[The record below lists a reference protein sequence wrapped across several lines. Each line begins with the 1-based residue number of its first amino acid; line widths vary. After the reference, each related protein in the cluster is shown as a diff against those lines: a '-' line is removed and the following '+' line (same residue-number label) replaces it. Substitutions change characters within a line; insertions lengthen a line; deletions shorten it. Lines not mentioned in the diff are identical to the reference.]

1 MLVQHK
7 LVTGFSRAQN
17 IACCARFMFPLPRTA
32 KMRAQKLHGARV
44 RLRTG
49 KYHMLG
55 LANELVERL
64 SNFRGL
70 DDMCQRFP
78 SDMSKVFGV
87 FKLWHCLSDSF
98 EHVSQVDGNEIIA
111 MIKRIDSCTSV
122 VLSRPKDAL
131 HVMYQ
136 QKSEQLRSR
145 FLAAIRFHFSS
156 TIKEAIRR
164 KEAVPHFQS
173 LRPFLN
179 SGRGEFPSQ
188 NATKLSSTYCA
199 VFRSAIARL
208 RPIIDWVECQSRRC
222 NHESR
227 DNRDYVQVLQDCHLL
242 YCEHRVKLIVEAVSE
257 DFRV

>member
-78 SDMSKVFGV
+78 SDMSKV
-87 FKLWHCLSDSF
+87 
-98 EHVSQVDGNEIIA
+98 DGNEIIA
-111 MIKRIDSCTSV
+111 MIKRIDSCTSF

-173 LRPFLN
+173 LRPLLN